1 MSCQRIPFLATA
13 IVLILMNMWIWCN
26 VFSLDCRIRMRPS
39 NESTNHP
46 TSHPTVPDEQLRR
59 ALRNSLCGSNG
70 SIVPEVDL
78 SSLVVPTLSPA
89 DRKEIEVKILKM
101 SKLKK
106 EYELDEMNKKIDKNE
121 HHLKR
126 VNVSISLSKENNPN
140 FVKRVEQCR
149 TQLPEL
155 ERKLMNASDEFILYI
170 HKLLDD
176 LLKTEERMKRYKN
189 LLDKQ
194 KGFITRKLAL
204 QYNLTFFESVI
215 HR

>member
-1 MSCQRIPFLATA
+1 
-13 IVLILMNMWIWCN
+13 MNMWIWCN
-26 VFSLDCRIRMRPS
+26 VFSLDCRIPMPTRD
-39 NESTNHP
+39 ESTNHP

-78 SSLVVPTLSPA
+78 SSLDVPTLSPA
-89 DRKEIEVKILKM
+89 DRKEVEVKILKM

-106 EYELDEMNKKIDKNE
+106 EYELDEMKKKIDKNE
-121 HHLKR
+121 HNPKR